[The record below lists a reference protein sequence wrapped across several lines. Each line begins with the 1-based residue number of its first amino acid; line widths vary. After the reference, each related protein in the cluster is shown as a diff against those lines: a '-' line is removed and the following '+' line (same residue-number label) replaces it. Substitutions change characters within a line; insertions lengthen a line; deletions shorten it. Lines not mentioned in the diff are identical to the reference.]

1 MLLLVVLFVM
11 MLVVLVVF
19 AVVAVLLA
27 ATSFFSWNRTE
38 RVATLPDDLAISTAE
53 DDKETDDDGEGDV
66 EDEELARKLAR
77 TRGLQTSET
86 AGSLERN
93 LTLFTVQ

>member
-1 MLLLVVLFVM
+1 MGERWRDRGGEVEGSWGRGGGLLGERWRVHGGDM
-11 MLVVLVVF
+11 
-19 AVVAVLLA
+19 VA
-27 ATSFFSWNRTE
+27 N
-38 RVATLPDDLAISTAE
+38 
-53 DDKETDDDGEGDV
+53 EGDV